1 MFVRLAPF
9 LLIASTASSL
19 LFGGVAASEGP
30 SEPLPDLD
38 RANSL
43 LSQGKFSDAI
53 VLYDYVIRI
62 YLSTCGLKL
71 MFEEKDKKNYLSY
84 YKRALSYLGLHRY
97 LAAFSDLNAVL
108 EIQPDFSAA
117 LVQRG
122 KLFAWQGDYANA
134 IKDLIKARPDHEL
147 VAPFLRAC
155 FGASNSLAVDWRV

>member
-9 LLIASTASSL
+9 LLVASTASSL
-19 LFGGVAASEGP
+19 LFGGVAASGAGS

-53 VLYDYVIRI
+53 VLYDSVIRI
-62 YLSTCGLKL
+62 YPSTCGLKL
-71 MFEEKDKKNYLSY
+71 TFEGKDKKNYLSY

-97 LAAFSDLNAVL
+97 LAAISDLNAVL

-122 KLFAWQGDYANA
+122 KLFAWQGDYVNA
-134 IKDLIKARPDHEL
+134 IKDLTKARPDHEL
-147 VAPFLRAC
+147 VTPFLRTH
-155 FGASNSLAVDWRV
+155 FPSPTHLL